1 MMVFWDINTCVSASE
16 TPKIEQYN
24 LRALPNLA

>member
-1 MMVFWDINTCVSASE
+1 MMVFWGINTCVSASE
-16 TPKIEQYN
+16 TPKIEQYD